1 MAVRSTM
8 QTSLIPRVRQLISDP
23 SGPAQ
28 VFADQDIQDV
38 LDESRQDVYTLPLTG
53 VLTYASGTPQYLDY
67 ESELGGWEDGY
78 VLKQS
83 WTIVVTP
90 SVSEPIAGHWSFTAN
105 TLPPVFITGK
115 IYDVYRAAADL
126 LERTAA
132 RWQGAS
138 GYDFSSDGQSFRRSQ
153 AATGLLKLAETY
165 RRKQRAGTISLVRG
179 DMNASSGQGAS
190 LTGPQPIDFIASGNP
205 GGG

>member
-78 VLKQS
+78 VLKQF

-115 IYDVYRAAADL
+115 LYDVYRAAADL
-126 LERTAA
+126 LERRAA
-132 RWQGAS
+132 YWQGEN

-153 AATGLLKLAETY
+153 AATGLIKLAETY
-165 RRKQRAGTISLVRG
+165 RRKQRAGVITLTRG
-179 DMNASSGQGAS
+179 DMNAGAQQQGNLA
-190 LTGPQPIDFIASGNP
+190 GPYAIDMLASGNP
-205 GGG
+205 GGN